1 MHKHVSFYGFNI
13 HLWSTLQCL
22 TVSQSICC
30 CCDRGGMWWMWGTNS
45 HPLPC
50 ARHIPGLRVSSASWN
65 WTAIVTFQGY
75 GRILFKFVSCARRPL
90 FTNLMMI
97 LVSLVASHFHQTTKT
112 RTTAVSGRHLA
123 HELAGLYRFLAIV
136 HQQVQGL
143 AGCKTVNQVWQLA
156 CMLCL
161 PWLWQ
166 VIRSSISNIRWSMI
180 NQWTTYIFQFNPV
193 QAKTHIEQKQ
203 VSSVLVRPHALLWAS
218 CGCNVLV
225 NDEP

>member
-1 MHKHVSFYGFNI
+1 MASMYIYGQPCSVWPF
-13 HLWSTLQCL
+13 L
-22 TVSQSICC
+22 SQSV
-30 CCDRGGMWWMWGTNS
+30 D
-45 HPLPC
+45 
-50 ARHIPGLRVSSASWN
+50 AV
-65 WTAIVTFQGY
+65 AIVVECGGCGAQIA
-75 GRILFKFVSCARRPL
+75 ILCPVRGIYLVCECQVLHEIEQQSWHSKDMAELFSIFFKFVSCARRPL